1 MKYYLEEYVPKCY
14 ASCIEDRVMILEKLM
29 PGYPLS
35 HVKDREERVKIFSNI
50 ANHLL
55 IEADDKAKDF
65 LTFDELFKEEI
76 EYVYQNK
83 QDYLEMIEMI
93 DRACDMY
100 QKIKE
105 MNLKQYILH
114 EDLHHKNI
122 LKTREGWKAIDPHGV
137 IGEKVIETSQ
147 FIRGELELSRIEE
160 NEIDEIVSL
169 ISKYFKEDKKL
180 ILETLYINIVIKLI
194 RYIKNKHNN
203 KIISYN
209 IEVSKKILQY
219 I

>member
-1 MKYYLEEYVPKCY
+1 M
-14 ASCIEDRVMILEKLM
+14 
-29 PGYPLS
+29 
-35 HVKDREERVKIFSNI
+35 
-50 ANHLL
+50 
-55 IEADDKAKDF
+55 
-65 LTFDELFKEEI
+65 
-76 EYVYQNK
+76 
-83 QDYLEMIEMI
+83 
-93 DRACDMY
+93 
-100 QKIKE
+100 
-105 MNLKQYILH
+105 
-114 EDLHHKNI
+114 
-122 LKTREGWKAIDPHGV
+122 
-137 IGEKVIETSQ
+137 
-147 FIRGELELSRIEE
+147 ELSRIEE